1 MKLHMDLDCYFVS
14 AERTRYPFLKHKPVV
29 VAKGSDKRIFDLN
42 KKNGVLLG
50 DTGAFNGLLEFRN
63 HHDNKNALN
72 AWRDIFLSEDGT
84 IHGIVIAKS
93 YEAKAFGVQTGM
105 PLKEV
110 LHKCPQL
117 HIIPS
122 DHLFYQELSFKLKQF
137 LQTQIP
143 LLEQYS
149 IDEFFGDITGWVEP
163 NETLEFIKQLQKDVL
178 ERFDLPISIA
188 ASPSKWIAKLATDT
202 IKPFGTKVLH
212 SCEIDNFTD
221 KIPIEDFPGIGKVIA
236 KRLKLHDIHT
246 LKDAKKLPHL
256 FNAYGKTGKEL
267 YQKILGFD
275 NEPVNPAKER
285 KGIGIGRNF
294 TAIYDRNELRR
305 RVVILS
311 RYLSYTIS
319 KLDLLPTTFY
329 MKLRYEHGMKNS
341 KSTTCSQYCNEIFL
355 RELFLELFAKIDNYP
370 RYKIHYISLNASNF
384 ATKHN
389 LKTFSLLTCENDAKM
404 HKLTQTLMK
413 IRDKHGVDMIG
424 TASEKILEN
433 NKAANHFSIYKEMI

>member
-93 YEAKAFGVQTGM
+93 YEAKAFGIQTGM
-105 PLKEV
+105 PLKEA
-110 LHKCPQL
+110 LNKCPQL

-163 NETLEFIKQLQKDVL
+163 NETLEFIKQLQ
-178 ERFDLPISIA
+178 
-188 ASPSKWIAKLATDT
+188 
-202 IKPFGTKVLH
+202 
-212 SCEIDNFTD
+212 
-221 KIPIEDFPGIGKVIA
+221 
-236 KRLKLHDIHT
+236 
-246 LKDAKKLPHL
+246 
-256 FNAYGKTGKEL
+256 
-267 YQKILGFD
+267 
-275 NEPVNPAKER
+275 
-285 KGIGIGRNF
+285 
-294 TAIYDRNELRR
+294 
-305 RVVILS
+305 
-311 RYLSYTIS
+311 
-319 KLDLLPTTFY
+319 
-329 MKLRYEHGMKNS
+329 
-341 KSTTCSQYCNEIFL
+341 
-355 RELFLELFAKIDNYP
+355 
-370 RYKIHYISLNASNF
+370 
-384 ATKHN
+384 
-389 LKTFSLLTCENDAKM
+389 
-404 HKLTQTLMK
+404 
-413 IRDKHGVDMIG
+413 
-424 TASEKILEN
+424 
-433 NKAANHFSIYKEMI
+433 